1 MEEQVE
7 FLGSPYSS
15 ETFGREKTYGS
26 TDYAIVGDTVYSV
39 ENGDLVSK
47 NVNGGASTVHIKN
60 FTDTYGSW
68 VISLNVYDGK
78 VYWWGYGKE
87 SGDFDYY
94 LNRCNL
100 DGSGYYSK
108 KFAESGAFESIW
120 HFTVANDGVWF
131 CTWEHNNGDRYML
144 YRTDYDFNVQRRIGD
159 VVDFTLIGN
168 KIYYLNGW
176 GNVGALCS
184 ANRSSS
190 GNQREISSVSIEY
203 GGIWSY
209 GDYIVLEPF
218 NGGGME
224 NAVATDII
232 IIDTTTD
239 KIVGRIKG
247 TDPWDYHVISVSGK
261 NGGTVVYSYSGNK
274 YSYTVQTRKTEKIS

>member
-1 MEEQVE
+1 ME

-15 ETFGREKTYGS
+15 ETFGREKTSGS

-47 NVNGGASTVHIKN
+47 NINGGASTVHIKN
-60 FTDTYGSW
+60 FTETYGSS
-68 VISLNVYDGK
+68 VGNLNVYDGK
-78 VYWWGYGKE
+78 VYWWGRGKE
-87 SGDFDYY
+87 SSDFDYY

-100 DGSGYYSK
+100 DGTGYYSK

-120 HFTVANDGVWF
+120 HFTEAKDGVWF
-131 CTWEHNNGDRYML
+131 CTWEHGRGYWDEYRL
-144 YRTDYDFNVQRRIGD
+144 YKTDYDFNVERQFHD
-159 VVDFTLIGN
+159 VVDYVLIGD
-168 KIYYLNGW
+168 KIYYLDGS
-176 GNVGALCS
+176 GNVGTLYS
-184 ANRSSS
+184 ANRSDF
-190 GNQREISSVSIEY
+190 GNRKKISSVTVEY

-209 GDYIVLEPF
+209 GDYIVLDPY
-218 NGGGME
+218 NAGGME

-247 TDPWDYHVISVSGK
+247 TDPRDYQVISVSGK

>member
-1 MEEQVE
+1 
-7 FLGSPYSS
+7 
-15 ETFGREKTYGS
+15 
-26 TDYAIVGDTVYSV
+26 
-39 ENGDLVSK
+39 
-47 NVNGGASTVHIKN
+47 
-60 FTDTYGSW
+60 
-68 VISLNVYDGK
+68 
-78 VYWWGYGKE
+78 
-87 SGDFDYY
+87 
-94 LNRCNL
+94 
-100 DGSGYYSK
+100 
-108 KFAESGAFESIW
+108 
-120 HFTVANDGVWF
+120 
-131 CTWEHNNGDRYML
+131 RYML